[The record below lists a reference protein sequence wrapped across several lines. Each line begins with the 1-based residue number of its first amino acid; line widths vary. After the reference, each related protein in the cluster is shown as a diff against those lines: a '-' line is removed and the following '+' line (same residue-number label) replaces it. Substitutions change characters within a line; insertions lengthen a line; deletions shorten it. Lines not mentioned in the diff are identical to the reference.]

1 MLRDGWDGMDGISPD
16 RSISRSPS
24 GDNKDALVEVF
35 SDEKWTKMTIRE
47 GVARGAS
54 KNIPP
59 RKLLMVS
66 RSLIDN
72 GIQCE
77 DGHFH
82 CILNKTQYI

>member
-1 MLRDGWDGMDGISPD
+1 MQHMPFLLKLFE
-16 RSISRSPS
+16 
-24 GDNKDALVEVF
+24 NKDALVEVF

-82 CILNKTQYI
+82 CTLNKTQYI